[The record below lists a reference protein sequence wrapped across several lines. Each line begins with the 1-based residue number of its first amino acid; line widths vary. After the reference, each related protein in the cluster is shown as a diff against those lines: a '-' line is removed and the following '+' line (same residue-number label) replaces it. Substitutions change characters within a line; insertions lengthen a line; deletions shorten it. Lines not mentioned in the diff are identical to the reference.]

1 MKLLGTEQ
9 NGALT
14 EKTWL
19 HTDANGDDVFTTETS
34 QDAAP
39 VIETVK
45 RRSQTG
51 SGKEFKYKADI
62 PLNTMNDICY
72 KTAVVWGTSAADVMQ
87 ELVLGKTDRAKQV
100 WRLLTESR
108 DYRKLQAKNY

>member
-9 NGALT
+9 NGAIT

-19 HTDANGDDVFTTETS
+19 HTDGSGNEVLTTQSS
-34 QDAAP
+34 QDVAP

-45 RRSQTG
+45 RRSQYA

-62 PLNTMNDICY
+62 PLNIMNDICY
-72 KTAVVWGTSAADVMQ
+72 QTGKLWGVSAADVMQ
-87 ELVLGKTDRAKQV
+87 ELVNGKTDRAKQV

-108 DYRKLQAKNY
+108 EYRKLQAKHY

>member
-1 MKLLGTEQ
+1 MKLLGAEQ
-9 NGALT
+9 NGALL

-19 HTDANGDDVFTTETS
+19 HTGDDGGDVLTTETK
-34 QDAAP
+34 QDVTP

-45 RRSQTG
+45 RRSQFG

-62 PLNTMNDICY
+62 PLNIMNDICY
-72 KTAVVWGTSAADVMQ
+72 QTGKLWGVSAADVMQ
-87 ELVLGKTDRAKQV
+87 ELVNGKTDRAKQV

-108 DYRKLQAKNY
+108 EYRKLQAKHY